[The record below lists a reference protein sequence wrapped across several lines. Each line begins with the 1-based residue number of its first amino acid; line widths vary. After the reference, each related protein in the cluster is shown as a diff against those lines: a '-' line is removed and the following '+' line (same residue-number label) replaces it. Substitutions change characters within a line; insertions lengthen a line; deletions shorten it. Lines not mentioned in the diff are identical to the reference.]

1 MVKRAKHA
9 QAIKTKRQP
18 NKTSGIRAGLFK
30 ERHVTLAAMKEH
42 LRA

>member
-9 QAIKTKRQP
+9 QAIKTKRQS
-18 NKTSGIRAGLFK
+18 NKTSGSRAGLFR
-30 ERHVTLAAMKEH
+30 ERNVTLAAMKEH

>member
-18 NKTSGIRAGLFK
+18 KKTSGSRAGLFK
-30 ERHVTLAAMKEH
+30 ERIVTADAMKAH
-42 LRA
+42 LQA